1 MGWSFRVGRLA
12 GIDLYI
18 HFTFLILL
26 GFIGLSGYMQ
36 TGDPLVGLLG
46 LGLTAA
52 VFGIVVLHELGHA
65 LAARHYGIPTKDIT
79 LLPIGGV
86 ARLQRIPEKPS
97 EELVVALA
105 GPAVNAVLAVLFGAI
120 MYVQGAMTVH
130 PDAAMTFTAGVVE
143 QLFWINVVL
152 LGFNLLPAFPM
163 DGGRVLRALLS
174 MRMGASRATDVAAR
188 VGKGMA
194 ILFALVG
201 LFGLPH
207 WLAPNPSWEQSNIM
221 LLLIALFVW
230 TGANAEARAMRAKT
244 GLAGVPVAAV
254 MVRRFAAVD
263 PDDTLEAVAGYARQA
278 FQRDFPV
285 VVGGRVVGLIG
296 RDDIRAGL
304 VEHGPD
310 GRVFQVMHR
319 DFPTVSPDDPA
330 ERGFALLSAGAPVV
344 PVVAYGQLAGLLTPE
359 HLSEF
364 VWIGG
369 RGHHEEPSDHEVRS
383 RA

>member
-12 GIDLYI
+12 GIDIYV

-26 GFIGLSGYMQ
+26 GFIGLNGFLQ
-36 TGDPLVGLLG
+36 TGDPVVALIAI
-46 LGLTAA
+46 GLTAA

-86 ARLQRIPEKPS
+86 ARLQRIPEKPGQ
-97 EELVVALA
+97 ELVVALA
-105 GPAVNAVLAVLFGAI
+105 GPAVNVVLAMLFGAI
-120 MYVQGAMTVH
+120 MILQGTTTVH
-130 PDAAMTFTAGVVE
+130 ADVLPVSPDGLVE
-143 QLFWINVVL
+143 TMFWINVSLVI
-152 LGFNLLPAFPM
+152 FNMLPAFPM
-163 DGGRVLRALLS
+163 DGGRVLRALLA
-174 MRMGASRATDVAAR
+174 MRMGASRATEVAAK

-194 ILFALVG
+194 IVFAIVGFIGIPGLVS
-201 LFGLPH
+201 
-207 WLAPNPSWEQSNIM
+207 PNFM

-230 TGANAEARAMRAKT
+230 VGADAEARAMRAKT

-263 PDDTLEAVAGYARQA
+263 PDDTLGAVASYSRQT

-296 RDDIRAGL
+296 RDDVREGL
-304 VEHGPD
+304 ADFGPD

-330 ERGFALLSAGAPVV
+330 ERGLALLSAGAPVV

-359 HLSEF
+359 HLSQF
-364 VWIGG
+364 VRIGG
-369 RGHHEEPSDHEVRS
+369 RQRHEEPSDHEAHS
-383 RA
+383 GA